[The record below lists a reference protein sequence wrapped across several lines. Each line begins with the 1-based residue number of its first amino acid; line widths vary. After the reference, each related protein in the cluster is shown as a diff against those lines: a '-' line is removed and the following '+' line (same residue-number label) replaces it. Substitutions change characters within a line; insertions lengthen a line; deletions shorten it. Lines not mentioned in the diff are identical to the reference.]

1 MKNYEELSG
10 YEKIKLILEN
20 YTSLVDRL
28 NYLKVNVNNV
38 SLKHSYNYDRA
49 VKSFNSKYLSDIEK
63 IEDIK
68 EKRLITIDL
77 LEYFLHLV
85 DSGISYL
92 KDCHFKHYQII
103 ELYYIKGMKLKQ
115 IASKLGINAVT
126 VSKNKDKLIKEI
138 ASFHF
143 DDILES
149 FNW

>member
-1 MKNYEELSG
+1 MNYEELSG

-38 SLKHSYNYDRA
+38 SLKHSYNYDRG
-49 VKSFNSKYLSDIEK
+49 VKNFNSKYLSDIEK

-115 IASKLGINAVT
+115 IASKLGINPVT

>member
-1 MKNYEELSG
+1 MNYEELSG

-28 NYLKVNVNNV
+28 NYLKANIDNVN
-38 SLKHSYNYDRA
+38 LKHSYRYDGA
-49 VKSFNSKYLSDIEK
+49 VKGFNSEYLSDIEK

-68 EKRLITIDL
+68 EKRLMTIGL

-92 KDCHFKHYQII
+92 KDLNFKHYEII
-103 ELYYIKGMKLKQ
+103 ELDYIKGMKLKQ
-115 IASKLGINAVT
+115 VASKLGINPVT
-126 VSKNKDKLIKEI
+126 VSKNKDKLIQEI
-138 ASFHF
+138 AHFHF

>member
-1 MKNYEELSG
+1 MNYDELSG

-20 YTSLVDRL
+20 YKSLVDRL
-28 NYLKVNVNNV
+28 SYLKANVNNV
-38 SLKHSYNYDRA
+38 SLKHSYNYDRG
-49 VKSFNSKYLSDIEK
+49 VKNFNSKYLSDIEK

-68 EKRLITIDL
+68 EKRLEIIGL
-77 LEYFLHLV
+77 LEYFLYLI

-92 KDCHFKHYQII
+92 KDYRFKHYEII

-115 IASKLGINAVT
+115 IASKLGINPVT
-126 VSKNKDKLIKEI
+126 VSKNKDKLIQEI
-138 ASFHF
+138 AHYHF

>member
-1 MKNYEELSG
+1 MNYEELSG

-20 YTSLVDRL
+20 YASLMDRL
-28 NYLKVNVNNV
+28 SYLKANINNV
-38 SLKHSYNYDRA
+38 SLKHSYNYNKP
-49 VKSFNSKYLSDIEK
+49 VKSFYSNYLSDIEK

-68 EKRLITIDL
+68 EKRLKIIDL
-77 LEYFLHLV
+77 LEYFLHLI

-92 KDCHFKHYQII
+92 KDCHFKHYEII

-115 IASKLGINAVT
+115 IANKLGISTVT
-126 VSKNKDKLIKEI
+126 VSKNKDKLIQEI
-138 ASFHF
+138 AHYHF

>member
-1 MKNYEELSG
+1 MNYEELSG

-28 NYLKVNVNNV
+28 NYLKTNIDNV
-38 SLKHSYNYDRA
+38 SLKHSYRHDGT
-49 VKSFNSKYLSDIEK
+49 VKTFYSEYLSDIEK

-68 EKRLITIDL
+68 EKRLMTIVL

-92 KDCHFKHYQII
+92 KDLNFKHYEII

-115 IASKLGINAVT
+115 IASKLGINPAT
-126 VSKNKDKLIKEI
+126 VSKNKDKLIQEI
-138 ASFHF
+138 AHFHF

>member
-1 MKNYEELSG
+1 MNYKELSG

-28 NYLKVNVNNV
+28 NYLKTNIGNV

-49 VKSFNSKYLSDIEK
+49 VKGFYSEYLSDIEK

-68 EKRLITIDL
+68 EKRLMTIGL

-92 KDCHFKHYQII
+92 KDLNFKHYEII

-115 IASKLGINAVT
+115 IASKLGINPAT
-126 VSKNKDKLIKEI
+126 VSKNKDKLIQEI
-138 ASFHF
+138 AHFHF

-149 FNW
+149 FTW

>member
-1 MKNYEELSG
+1 MNYEELTD

-20 YTSLVDRL
+20 YKSLMDRL
-28 NYLKVNVNNV
+28 SYLKANIDNVN
-38 SLKHSYNYDRA
+38 LKHSYNYDRA
-49 VKSFNSKYLSDIEK
+49 VKGFNSKYLSDIEK

-68 EKRLITIDL
+68 EKRLRIIDL

-92 KDCHFKHYQII
+92 KDCHFKHYEII

-115 IASKLGINAVT
+115 IASKLGINPAT
-126 VSKNKDKLIKEI
+126 VSKNKDKLIQEI
-138 ASFHF
+138 AHYHF

>member
-1 MKNYEELSG
+1 MNYKELSG

-28 NYLKVNVNNV
+28 NYLK
-38 SLKHSYNYDRA
+38 HSYRHDGA
-49 VKSFNSKYLSDIEK
+49 VKTFYSEYLSDIEK

-68 EKRLITIDL
+68 EKRLMTIDL

-92 KDCHFKHYQII
+92 KDCHFKHYEII
-103 ELYYIKGMKLKQ
+103 ELYYINGMKLKQ
-115 IASKLGINAVT
+115 IANKLGINPAT
-126 VSKNKDKLIKEI
+126 VSKNKDKLIQEI
-138 ASFHF
+138 AHFHF

-149 FNW
+149 FTW

>member
-1 MKNYEELSG
+1 M
-10 YEKIKLILEN
+10 
-20 YTSLVDRL
+20 
-28 NYLKVNVNNV
+28 
-38 SLKHSYNYDRA
+38 KHSYRYDGA
-49 VKSFNSKYLSDIEK
+49 VKGFNSEYLSDIEK

-68 EKRLITIDL
+68 EKRLMTIGL

-92 KDCHFKHYQII
+92 KDLNFKHYEII

-115 IASKLGINAVT
+115 VASKLGINPVT
-126 VSKNKDKLIKEI
+126 VSKNKDKLIQEI
-138 ASFHF
+138 AHFHF

>member
-1 MKNYEELSG
+1 MNYEELSG

-28 NYLKVNVNNV
+28 NYLKTNIDNV
-38 SLKHSYNYDRA
+38 SLKHSYKYDRA
-49 VKSFNSKYLSDIEK
+49 AKGFNSEYLSDIEK

-68 EKRLITIDL
+68 EKRLMTIVL
-77 LEYFLHLV
+77 LEYFLRLV

-92 KDCHFKHYQII
+92 KDLNFKHYEII

-115 IASKLGINAVT
+115 VASKLGINPAT
-126 VSKNKDKLIKEI
+126 VSKNKDKLIQEI
-138 ASFHF
+138 AHFHF

>member
-1 MKNYEELSG
+1 MNYEELSG

-28 NYLKVNVNNV
+28 NYLKANIDNVN
-38 SLKHSYNYDRA
+38 LKHSYRYDGA
-49 VKSFNSKYLSDIEK
+49 VKGFNSEYLSDIEK

-68 EKRLITIDL
+68 EKRLMTIDL

-92 KDCHFKHYQII
+92 KDLNFKHYEII

-115 IASKLGINAVT
+115 VASKLGINPVT
-126 VSKNKDKLIKEI
+126 VSKNKDKLIQEI
-138 ASFHF
+138 AHFHF

-149 FNW
+149 FTW

>member
-1 MKNYEELSG
+1 MNYEELSG

-28 NYLKVNVNNV
+28 NYLKANIDNVN
-38 SLKHSYNYDRA
+38 LKHSYRYDGA
-49 VKSFNSKYLSDIEK
+49 VKGFNSEYLSDIEK

-68 EKRLITIDL
+68 EKRLMTIDL

-92 KDCHFKHYQII
+92 KDLNFKHYEII

-115 IASKLGINAVT
+115 VASKLGINPAT
-126 VSKNKDKLIKEI
+126 LSKNKDKLIQEI
-138 ASFHF
+138 AHFHF

-149 FNW
+149 FTW

>member
-1 MKNYEELSG
+1 MNYEELTD

-20 YTSLVDRL
+20 YPALKDRL
-28 NYLKVNVNNV
+28 NYLKANIDNV
-38 SLKHSYNYDRA
+38 SLKHSYSYDRTA
-49 VKSFNSKYLSDIEK
+49 KGFNSKYLSDIEK

-68 EKRLITIDL
+68 EKRLMTIDL

-92 KDCHFKHYQII
+92 KDLNFKHYEII

-115 IASKLGINAVT
+115 IASKLGINPVT
-126 VSKNKDKLIKEI
+126 VSKNKDKLIQEI
-138 ASFHF
+138 AHFHF

>member
-1 MKNYEELSG
+1 MNYEELSG

-20 YTSLVDRL
+20 YKSLMDRL
-28 NYLKVNVNNV
+28 GYLKANINNV
-38 SLKHSYNYDRA
+38 SLKHSYSYDKP
-49 VKSFNSKYLSDIEK
+49 VKSFYSNYLSDIEK

-68 EKRLITIDL
+68 EKRLKTIDL
-77 LEYFLHLV
+77 LEYFLHLI

-92 KDCHFKHYQII
+92 KDYHFKHYEII

-115 IASKLGINAVT
+115 IANKLGINPVT
-126 VSKNKDKLIKEI
+126 VSKNKDKLIQEI
-138 ASFHF
+138 AHYHF

>member
-1 MKNYEELSG
+1 MNYEELSG

-28 NYLKVNVNNV
+28 NYLKANIDNVN
-38 SLKHSYNYDRA
+38 LKNSYRYDGA
-49 VKSFNSKYLSDIEK
+49 VKGFNSEYLSDIEK

-68 EKRLITIDL
+68 EKRLMTIGL

-92 KDCHFKHYQII
+92 KDLNFKHYEII

-115 IASKLGINAVT
+115 VASKLGINPVT
-126 VSKNKDKLIKEI
+126 VSKNKDKLIQEI
-138 ASFHF
+138 AHFHF

>member
-1 MKNYEELSG
+1 MNYEELSG

-28 NYLKVNVNNV
+28 NYLKTNIDNI
-38 SLKHSYNYDRA
+38 SLKHSYKYDRA
-49 VKSFNSKYLSDIEK
+49 VKGFNSEYLSDIEK

-68 EKRLITIDL
+68 EKRLMTIEL

-92 KDCHFKHYQII
+92 KDLNFKHYEII

-115 IASKLGINAVT
+115 IASKLGINPAT
-126 VSKNKDKLIKEI
+126 VSKNKDKLIQEI
-138 ASFHF
+138 AHFHF

-149 FNW
+149 FTW

>member
-1 MKNYEELSG
+1 MNYKELSG
-10 YEKIKLILEN
+10 YKKIKLILEN

-28 NYLKVNVNNV
+28 NYLKTNIDNV

-49 VKSFNSKYLSDIEK
+49 VKGFNSEYLSDIEK

-68 EKRLITIDL
+68 EKRLMTIDL

-92 KDCHFKHYQII
+92 KDFNFKHYEII
-103 ELYYIKGMKLKQ
+103 ELYYIKGTKLKQ
-115 IASKLGINAVT
+115 VASKLGINPAT
-126 VSKNKDKLIKEI
+126 VSKNKDKLIQEI
-138 ASFHF
+138 AHFHF

-149 FNW
+149 FTW

>member
-1 MKNYEELSG
+1 MNYEELSG

-28 NYLKVNVNNV
+28 NYLKANIDNVN
-38 SLKHSYNYDRA
+38 LKHSYRYDGA
-49 VKSFNSKYLSDIEK
+49 VKGFNSEYLSDIEK

-68 EKRLITIDL
+68 EKRLMTIGL

-92 KDCHFKHYQII
+92 KDLNFKHYEII

-115 IASKLGINAVT
+115 VASKLGINPVT
-126 VSKNKDKLIKEI
+126 VSKNKDKLIQEI
-138 ASFHF
+138 AHFHF
-143 DDILES
+143 DDIVES

>member
-1 MKNYEELSG
+1 MNYEELSG

-20 YTSLVDRL
+20 YASLVDRL
-28 NYLKVNVNNV
+28 NYLKANIDNVN
-38 SLKHSYNYDRA
+38 LKHSYRYDGA
-49 VKSFNSKYLSDIEK
+49 VKGFNSEYLSDIEK

-68 EKRLITIDL
+68 EKRLMTIGL

-92 KDCHFKHYQII
+92 KDLNFKHYEII

-115 IASKLGINAVT
+115 VASKLGINPVT
-126 VSKNKDKLIKEI
+126 VSKNKDKLIQEI
-138 ASFHF
+138 AHFHF

>member
-1 MKNYEELSG
+1 MNYEELSG

-20 YTSLVDRL
+20 YAALMDRL
-28 NYLKVNVNNV
+28 SYLKANINNV
-38 SLKHSYNYDRA
+38 SLKHSYRHDGT
-49 VKSFNSKYLSDIEK
+49 VKTFYSEYLSDIEK

-68 EKRLITIDL
+68 EKRLMAIDL

-92 KDCHFKHYQII
+92 KDLNFKHYEII

-115 IASKLGINAVT
+115 IANKLRISTVT
-126 VSKNKDKLIKEI
+126 VSKNKDKLIQEI
-138 ASFHF
+138 AHYHF
-143 DDILES
+143 DDILEA

>member
-1 MKNYEELSG
+1 MNYKELSG

-28 NYLKVNVNNV
+28 NYLKTNIDNV
-38 SLKHSYNYDRA
+38 SLKHSYRHDGT
-49 VKSFNSKYLSDIEK
+49 VKTFYSEYLSDIEK

-68 EKRLITIDL
+68 EKRLMTIDL

-92 KDCHFKHYQII
+92 KDCHFKHDEII

-115 IASKLGINAVT
+115 RASKLGINAAT
-126 VSKNKDKLIKEI
+126 VSKNKDKLIQEI
-138 ASFHF
+138 AHFHF

-149 FNW
+149 FTW

>member
-1 MKNYEELSG
+1 MNYEELSG

-28 NYLKVNVNNV
+28 NYLKANIDNVN
-38 SLKHSYNYDRA
+38 LKHSYRYDGA
-49 VKSFNSKYLSDIEK
+49 VKGFNSEYLSDIEK

-68 EKRLITIDL
+68 EKRLMTIGL

-92 KDCHFKHYQII
+92 KDLNFKHYEII

-115 IASKLGINAVT
+115 VASKLGINPVT
-126 VSKNKDKLIKEI
+126 VSKNKDKLIQEI
-138 ASFHF
+138 AHFHF

>member
-1 MKNYEELSG
+1 MNYEELSG

-28 NYLKVNVNNV
+28 NYLKANIDNV

-49 VKSFNSKYLSDIEK
+49 AKGFNSEYLSDIEK

-68 EKRLITIDL
+68 EKRLMTIGL

-92 KDCHFKHYQII
+92 KDLNFKHYEII

-115 IASKLGINAVT
+115 IASKLGINPVT
-126 VSKNKDKLIKEI
+126 VSKNKDKLILEI
-138 ASFHF
+138 AHFHF

-149 FNW
+149 FTW

>member
-1 MKNYEELSG
+1 MNYEELSD

-20 YTSLVDRL
+20 YPVLMDRL
-28 NYLKVNVNNV
+28 SYLKANIDNV

-49 VKSFNSKYLSDIEK
+49 VKGFNSKYLSDIEK

-68 EKRLITIDL
+68 EKRLTTIAL

-92 KDCHFKHYQII
+92 KDCHFKHYEII

-115 IASKLGINAVT
+115 IASKLGINPAT
-126 VSKNKDKLIKEI
+126 VSKNKDKLIQKI
-138 ASFHF
+138 AHFHF